1 MSDEIVQN
9 VTPQNVTPNPA
20 TPADTEKKPCLYF
33 AAFTE
38 QEKQLYEQAR
48 ETEGLADEITLLRLK
63 IVSLVTREPQN
74 IVLLLRALTCLERL
88 CKTNKKVFKKD
99 EKDMT
104 KYRRTL
110 ELMFKDQ
117 GIPPGLVSA
126 SN

>member
-1 MSDEIVQN
+1 MTDEIMQN
-9 VTPQNVTPNPA
+9 A
-20 TPADTEKKPCLYF
+20 TPPNITPAISVDPEKKPCLYF

-38 QEKQLYEQAR
+38 EEKQLYTQACQ
-48 ETEGLADEITLLRLK
+48 TEGLADEITLLRLK
-63 IVSLVTREPQN
+63 IVSLVMREPQN

-99 EKDMT
+99 DKDLT

-126 SN
+126 RP

>member
-1 MSDEIVQN
+1 MSDEIMQN
-9 VTPQNVTPNPA
+9 VPPQNVDSPSTTPANPA
-20 TPADTEKKPCLYF
+20 EKPCLYF

-38 QEKQLYEQAR
+38 EEKQLYEQAR
-48 ETEGLADEITLLRLK
+48 QTEGLADEITLLRLK
-63 IVSLVTREPQN
+63 IVSLVMREPQN

-99 EKDMT
+99 EKDLT
-104 KYRRTL
+104 KYRRTI

-126 SN
+126 R

>member
-1 MSDEIVQN
+1 MSDEIMQN
-9 VTPQNVTPNPA
+9 VTPQNAAPTA
-20 TPADTEKKPCLYF
+20 PADSEKKPCLYF
-33 AAFTE
+33 TAFTE
-38 QEKQLYEQAR
+38 EEKQLFEQAR
-48 ETEGLADEITLLRLK
+48 QTEGLADEITLLRLK
-63 IVSLVTREPQN
+63 IVSLVTRESQN

-104 KYRRTL
+104 KYHRTL

-126 SN
+126 R